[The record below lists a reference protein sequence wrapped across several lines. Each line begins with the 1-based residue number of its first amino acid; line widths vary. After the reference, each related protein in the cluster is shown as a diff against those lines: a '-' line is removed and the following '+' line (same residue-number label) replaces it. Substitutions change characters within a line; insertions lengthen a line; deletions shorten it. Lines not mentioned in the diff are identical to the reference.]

1 MIKGQGRM
9 VKKWV
14 QKVKCQSQMA
24 LKFLVFEQLREK
36 INRFQK
42 ILVFDILKKFDIGI
56 KQICPPHLETVHAI
70 PWEVQNTDSS
80 FLFNNDFN

>member
-36 INRFQK
+36 INRF
-42 ILVFDILKKFDIGI
+42 
-56 KQICPPHLETVHAI
+56 
-70 PWEVQNTDSS
+70 
-80 FLFNNDFN
+80 